1 MTPSP
6 TTQLSQPSQASNVH
20 QIFQGPVENVAGRDV
35 VITNE
40 LGGRALTQNE
50 RIELNKLVGQLADE
64 FGQEGWKTWKF
75 LHQTIG
81 VNKIGEMRLEH
92 LKPAQVLLQLMIEAR
107 QAASGSS
114 LEDIWRQEYQSVCCD
129 LVEQSEV
136 EVSLRAELRHYQQ
149 AHLVLKGDH
158 DKLQQALAQ
167 HRVATAQLEREK
179 HSLNDGIAELQ
190 QRLSS
195 EIQSHRHSEAELKRA
210 TSRAAG
216 LEHQIDSLIA
226 GRLVDAEALTQAQR
240 KAEQAQRVVRRLRGS
255 LICGG
260 VLAVLATG
268 AAVYKPFFQA
278 ELHAEQSKAVM
289 LKRKDICLFNG
300 EPFSWGTRL
309 PTSSGMQKCVKSR
322 TGQYLWQP
330 QP

>member
-6 TTQLSQPSQASNVH
+6 TPQTNNVH
-20 QIFQGPVENVAGRDV
+20 QIFQGAVEHVAGRDV

-64 FGQEGWKTWKF
+64 FGQEGWKTWQF

-92 LKPAQVLLQLMIEAR
+92 LKPAQVLLQLMLEAKQAESTNIE
-107 QAASGSS
+107 SDHWYPELLSS
-114 LEDIWRQEYQSVCCD
+114 QQELREQSRILTQLRSTVAQWEIIGEALRQERDQLKLALDGQCN
-129 LVEQSEV
+129 LANQQRRETQTLAV
-136 EVSLRAELRHYQQ
+136 EVKR
-149 AHLVLKGDH
+149 
-158 DKLQQALAQ
+158 
-167 HRVATAQLEREK
+167 
-179 HSLNDGIAELQ
+179 LQ
-190 QRLSS
+190 QRCAH
-195 EIQSHRHSEAELKRA
+195 EGQEHRYAQAEVVRSA
-210 TSRAAG
+210 RRQDD
-216 LEHQIDSLIA
+216 LERQIDNLIS
-226 GRLVDAEALTQAQR
+226 GRLVDAEALALAQK

-260 VLAVLATG
+260 VLAALATG
-268 AAVYKPFFQA
+268 AAVYKPLFQA
-278 ELHAEQSKAVM
+278 ELRAEQSKAVM
-289 LKRKDICLFNG
+289 LKRKDICLFDG

-309 PTSSGMQKCVKSR
+309 KTTTGMQKCVKSR

-330 QP
+330 DR